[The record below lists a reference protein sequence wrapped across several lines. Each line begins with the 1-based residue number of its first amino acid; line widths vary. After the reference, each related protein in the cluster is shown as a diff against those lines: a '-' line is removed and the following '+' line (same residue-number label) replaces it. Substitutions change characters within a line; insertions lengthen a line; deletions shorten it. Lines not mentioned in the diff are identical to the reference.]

1 MLHGRGERT
10 QDLTLE
16 SLAGEGNGYDLKRT
30 HRRRPPCGQWQA
42 RTRGPRA
49 HGSDTNQSVQRLEF
63 RLLVRARASPVPRS
77 RLRPRRVAAT
87 SRQTGAR
94 RRTRLPGISLLRS
107 DLGARPE
114 CRPRAGRS
122 ARRPPRLPRG
132 SSHVRASP
140 NAAPLNRVTPAPE
153 PRPAPGRPTAPTAPR
168 VAIGAVVV
176 ANSKG
181 VTSEQVDVL
190 KAEWPDSLDVLRPNV
205 KPHLLEEGDANA

>member
-1 MLHGRGERT
+1 MASSYAWTASSWLGHQPISTAPRIPPTGSST
-10 QDLTLE
+10 SFASTPLT
-16 SLAGEGNGYDLKRT
+16 SST
-30 HRRRPPCGQWQA
+30 
-42 RTRGPRA
+42 T
-49 HGSDTNQSVQRLEF
+49 TI
-63 RLLVRARASPVPRS
+63 
-77 RLRPRRVAAT
+77 AAT

-114 CRPRAGRS
+114 CWPRAGRS